1 MSMPSTLQK
10 PPRWIPILAWVIAI
24 LVFFPLF
31 WMALTSFKTETEAI
45 STPPSLFFVPTLENY
60 NDVFERSNYARFVWN
75 SIAVSFGSTLLALA
89 FAVPAAYAM
98 AFFPTKRT
106 PSTLLWML
114 STKMMPP
121 VGVLIPMYLIFKT
134 LGLLDTVT
142 GLLIIYTLIN
152 LPIVVWMLYTY
163 FKDVPGEILE
173 AGRVDGANPMQEL
186 FLLLLPLAVPGIAS
200 TGLLSVILSW
210 NEAFWSLNLTSS
222 QGAPLTA
229 FIASFSSPQGLFW
242 AKLSAASLMAI
253 APILVVG
260 WMSQRQLVSGLT
272 FGAVK

>member
-1 MSMPSTLQK
+1 MSNARQK
-10 PPRWIPILAWVIAI
+10 LWLTVLAWFIAL
-24 LVFFPLF
+24 LVFFPIF
-31 WMALTSFKTETEAI
+31 WMALTAFKTETEAI
-45 STPPSLFFVPTLENY
+45 STPPSLFFAPTVENFTE
-60 NDVFERSNYARFVWN
+60 VFARSNYARFVWN

-89 FAVPAAYAM
+89 FAIPAAYAM

-121 VGVLIPMYLIFKT
+121 VGVLIPIYLLFKN

-173 AGRVDGANPMQEL
+173 AGRVDGAKPMQEL
-186 FLLLLPLAVPGIAS
+186 FLLLIPLAVPGIAS

>member
-1 MSMPSTLQK
+1 MQASRGKIGFTVLGWSVAL
-10 PPRWIPILAWVIAI
+10 VI
-24 LVFFPLF
+24 FFPIF
-31 WMALTSFKTETEAI
+31 WMALTAFKTEVEAVA
-45 STPPSLFFVPTLENY
+45 TPPSLWFTPTLENFEE
-60 NDVFERSNYARFVWN
+60 VFERSDYLKFAWN
-75 SIAVSFGSTLLALA
+75 SIAVSFGSTLLALV

-98 AFFPTKRT
+98 AFFPSKRT
-106 PSTLLWML
+106 PDTLLWML

-121 VGVLIPMYLIFKT
+121 VGVLVPMYLLFKN

-142 GLLIIYTLIN
+142 GLTIIYTLIN

-163 FKDVPGEILE
+163 FKDVPYEILE
-173 AGRVDGANPMQEL
+173 AGRVDGATPLQQL
-186 FLLLLPLAVPGIAS
+186 FLLLIPLALPGIAS
-200 TGLLSVILSW
+200 TGLLALILAW

-229 FIASFSSPQGLFW
+229 FIASYSAPQGLFW

-260 WMSQRQLVSGLT
+260 WMSQRQLVQGLT